1 MPQINRIRVNN
12 VKYNFGTQYYDDFMM
27 RFSGKNTLYD
37 LANGGGKSLLM
48 LLLMQNMIPNC
59 TLDDKQPIEKLF
71 RGDSGNTTIHSLIE
85 WNLDPCYR
93 KDNYKYMLTGFCA
106 RKARNTS
113 SEQPAVS
120 DGYDTDGTGTS
131 QASSVSAASQSVSAN
146 DQASVEYFNYV
157 IFYREFGDN
166 DIRNLPLSKDGKKV
180 TYQELKDYL
189 RDLEKK
195 DFGVSVKIFDRKGDY
210 QNFISGYGI
219 YESEWEIV
227 RGINKTEGHVRTYFE
242 TNYRTSRKVV
252 EDLLIEEIIQKS
264 FHNITGNGNDD
275 DRMARTLLYIKDKL
289 VELSRKHAIMDEY
302 DMQIQA
308 IDEFAQGLSDFES
321 IYRNKNENSA
331 RLVRMLA
338 SARKKSDET
347 AAEEQSAAEAI
358 ERIQIETDRE
368 HRLIDTAEIIE
379 QKNSMKEV
387 GELLRQSE
395 QERSSAVQAS
405 ESLRLELTLKECIA
419 DYREYLE
426 YKRQFDEITQII
438 DNRLRDHEDIAAE
451 LRNLAS
457 YKKSADD
464 IRRHELLS
472 GMTEAKALLA
482 NEENVSNTAADA
494 LKAAESG
501 ISKALGR
508 SEYLKNEITSDE
520 NAISGMLG
528 ADTVLVA
535 ENASDELAGVND
547 EAAACRMHMR
557 ELEEKLASVKTQI
570 DMCRTKLDRT
580 DTQIGRAHV

>member
-131 QASSVSAASQSVSAN
+131 QASSVSAASQAVSAN

-210 QNFISGYGI
+210 RNFISGYGI

-275 DRMARTLLYIKDKL
+275 DRMARTLLDIKDKL

-338 SARKKSDET
+338 AARKKSDET

-426 YKRQFDEITQII
+426 YKRQFDEITQI
-438 DNRLRDHEDIAAE
+438 
-451 LRNLAS
+451 
-457 YKKSADD
+457 
-464 IRRHELLS
+464 
-472 GMTEAKALLA
+472 
-482 NEENVSNTAADA
+482 
-494 LKAAESG
+494 
-501 ISKALGR
+501 
-508 SEYLKNEITSDE
+508 
-520 NAISGMLG
+520 
-528 ADTVLVA
+528 
-535 ENASDELAGVND
+535 
-547 EAAACRMHMR
+547 
-557 ELEEKLASVKTQI
+557 
-570 DMCRTKLDRT
+570 
-580 DTQIGRAHV
+580 